1 MIKIRLQIM
10 QADFYEVVY
19 IKLTLDYF
27 FDIEYSHKVLLLLMV
42 SGLIFISFVLNE
54 LFSINTIMS
63 YQISYVNICK

>member
-1 MIKIRLQIM
+1 M

>member
-1 MIKIRLQIM
+1 MDSGL
-10 QADFYEVVY
+10 
-19 IKLTLDYF
+19 L